1 MSRRIV
7 ATSNGAVYI
16 IALVVIVVAFLLLG
30 GWQWMESLS
39 HGNGSLGMRSWNWAT
54 ILISGGIG
62 FVLGLLVSRRSL

>member
-1 MSRRIV
+1 MSRRVV
-7 ATSNGAVYI
+7 ATSNGTVYI

-30 GWQWMESLS
+30 GWQWMLNLS
-39 HGNGSLGMRSWNWAT
+39 HGNGSLGMHNWNWAT